1 MSRSS
6 FLLLAL
12 LSLPGCETLND
23 LIVRQM
29 LKEPGVSGK
38 VRDQIREG
46 LEKREKAPPTERPQ
60 QPPPPFMDQG

>member
-1 MSRSS
+1 M

-12 LSLPGCETLND
+12 LLLPGCETLND

-46 LEKREKAPPTERPQ
+46 LEKREKAPTVRPQ